1 MELTATN
8 RSRAWPKG
16 QGRKWYNS
24 SHVVPELENFMLAWE
39 FDSSAKRRERTIMN
53 KTELRSNES
62 TKCGF
67 VNVRLWTEVLR
78 MKSLCAVLK
87 VQWNIKVEI
96 PFKGGISAFFNFLQ
110 FFEKS
115 SWRGHSLMLY
125 YSSVWKAQVFFFMR
139 KRPKSLLIYYDGGGD
154 CASKDH
160 IGMYGLQAA

>member
-96 PFKGGISAFFNFLQ
+96 PFKGEFRLFLIFCVFLKKVLDGAIHLCYTTLAFGRRRSFFLCA
-110 FFEKS
+110 KD
-115 SWRGHSLMLY
+115 
-125 YSSVWKAQVFFFMR
+125 R
-139 KRPKSLLIYYDGGGD
+139 KV
-154 CASKDH
+154 C
-160 IGMYGLQAA
+160 